1 MSEIKISIVF
11 STRKIDQSFVEHLK
25 KTCLH
30 KWVEVLPYENNGEYS
45 LSEIYNMG
53 LKEAKSDIIVFC
65 HDDIIFN
72 TKNWGEKVIKAF
84 NRNQGYGILG
94 LAGTTHMVDGM
105 WWRIRK
111 AMHGSVKH
119 TDGIKTWENKYSESY
134 GNQLKEVVAV
144 DGVFMAVHRSRIVL
158 GFDQRFE
165 GFHFYDIPF
174 CVENYLEGVDVGVM
188 SNIEIVHKS
197 VGATN
202 EKWDLNKKLFDEIY
216 SEYLPICIDKEN
228 EHIVF
233 DQTLPKVDIHVLC
246 WNEEKII
253 PHFLRHYENFVN
265 NIIVYDN
272 KSNDN
277 SVKILKKHPKVK
289 IISYDTNGEIRDDA
303 YLTIKNNG
311 WKQSK
316 NADIVIVCDMD
327 EFLHS
332 DDLGQYLRDFNESK
346 ATIIKPIGFEMMI
359 KDFDLTKSGLL
370 LADVTHGYEHDHFNK
385 FCIFK
390 PSEINEINY
399 NFGCHVASPKG
410 NVVFYDKPIK
420 LLHLKKIGLNYFLE
434 KMKAYH
440 NRLSKFNRD
449 RALGYQYDFS
459 PEKHEDMFISELE
472 KVKKVL

>member
-84 NRNQGYGILG
+84 NRHQEYGILG

-144 DGVFMAVHRSRIVL
+144 DGVFMAVHRRRIVL

-174 CVENYLEGVDVGVM
+174 CVENYLEGIDVGVM

-202 EKWDLNKKLFDEIY
+202 EKWESNKKLFDAI
-216 SEYLPICIDKEN
+216 
-228 EHIVF
+228 
-233 DQTLPKVDIHVLC
+233 
-246 WNEEKII
+246 
-253 PHFLRHYENFVN
+253 
-265 NIIVYDN
+265 
-272 KSNDN
+272 
-277 SVKILKKHPKVK
+277 
-289 IISYDTNGEIRDDA
+289 
-303 YLTIKNNG
+303 
-311 WKQSK
+311 
-316 NADIVIVCDMD
+316 
-327 EFLHS
+327 
-332 DDLGQYLRDFNESK
+332 
-346 ATIIKPIGFEMMI
+346 
-359 KDFDLTKSGLL
+359 
-370 LADVTHGYEHDHFNK
+370 
-385 FCIFK
+385 
-390 PSEINEINY
+390 
-399 NFGCHVASPKG
+399 
-410 NVVFYDKPIK
+410 
-420 LLHLKKIGLNYFLE
+420 
-434 KMKAYH
+434 
-440 NRLSKFNRD
+440 
-449 RALGYQYDFS
+449 
-459 PEKHEDMFISELE
+459 
-472 KVKKVL
+472 